1 MLPAIKMIEIISVE
15 QINKTINI
23 SKEDDIIS
31 NKLLRVLSIFF
42 FKEENNSTFR
52 GIK

>member
-1 MLPAIKMIEIISVE
+1 MLPAIKIIEIISVE

-31 NKLLRVLSIFF
+31 SKLLRILNIFLL
-42 FKEENNSTFR
+42 KE
-52 GIK
+52 

>member
-1 MLPAIKMIEIISVE
+1 MLPAIKIIEIISEE

-31 NKLLRVLSIFF
+31 SKLLRVLKIFF
-42 FKEENNSTFR
+42 LKE
-52 GIK
+52 